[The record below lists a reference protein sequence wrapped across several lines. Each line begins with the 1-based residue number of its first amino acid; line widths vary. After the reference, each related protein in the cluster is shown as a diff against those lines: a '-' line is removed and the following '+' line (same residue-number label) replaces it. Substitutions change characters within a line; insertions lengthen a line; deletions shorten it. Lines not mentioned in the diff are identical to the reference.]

1 MKKTYIILLFPLL
14 FLLCGSA
21 FEGYNYTSG
30 SGFVIPISLWKNLNC
45 AGYNGS
51 VKDVKK
57 DGGQNL
63 HKEFNIEEG
72 KTLDI
77 NLNSGGSIS
86 IEGWN
91 KDIVSADIES
101 PRDNLDDYDIEFN
114 KTTEGIEVESDIK
127 YEGSNHNNLHFN
139 FKVPAKFNL
148 KIDSKGGAIKIKK
161 VNGTISGQTM
171 GGALDLGNLKGD
183 LDLKTMGG
191 AIRLYDSEVDGKV
204 HTMGGAV
211 EITNV
216 KGDVKGSTNGGAV
229 VMKNVSSKSGKGNG
243 NVVTVSTMGGGIDV
257 DEAPSGADLKTM
269 GGSINV
275 KSAKEFVKARTM
287 GGSIDIENTD
297 GAIDAETMGGDI
309 TAEMVGDPNK
319 GDKNVTL
326 SSKGGDITLIVPDGL
341 SMVIDI
347 TLAFTKNHE
356 GDCNIYSDFPINR
369 ETTPDWSH
377 KHGSARKFIYG
388 KGKTGDGK
396 NKIKIETINGD
407 VYLKKR

>member
-1 MKKTYIILLFPLL
+1 MKKIYLILFFPLL

-21 FEGYNYTSG
+21 FEDYNYSSG
-30 SGFVIPISLWKNLNC
+30 SGLIFPISIGKDLSC
-45 AGYNGS
+45 AGFT
-51 VKDVKK
+51 KDVNNDNEQK
-57 DGGQNL
+57 L

-91 KDIVSADIES
+91 KNMVSADVES
-101 PRDNLDDYDIEFN
+101 PRDNLNDYDITFN
-114 KTTEGIEVESDIK
+114 KTNEGIDVVSDLK
-127 YEGSNHNNLHFN
+127 YKSHNNNLHFI
-139 FKVPAKFNL
+139 FKVPVKFNL
-148 KIDSKGGAIKIKK
+148 TIDSKGGTIKIKN

-171 GGALDLGNLKGD
+171 GGALDLGDLKGN
-183 LDLKTMGG
+183 LELKTMGG

-229 VMKNVSSKSGKGNG
+229 VMKNVASKSGKGSG

-275 KSAKEFVKARTM
+275 RSAKKFVKARTM

-297 GAIDAETMGGDI
+297 GAIDAETMGGNI
-309 TAEMVGDPNK
+309 NAEMVGDPSQ
-319 GDKNVTL
+319 GDRNVTL
-326 SSKGGDITLIVPDGL
+326 SSKGGDITLIVPGGL
-341 SMVIDI
+341 SMDIDI
-347 TLAFTKNHE
+347 TLAVTKNRE
-356 GDCNIYSDFPINR
+356 GDYKIYSDFPIKQ
-369 ETTPDWSH
+369 ETSPEWSH

-407 VYLKKR
+407 VYLKKG

>member
-1 MKKTYIILLFPLL
+1 MKKIYLIFLFPLL
-14 FLLCGSA
+14 FLLGGAA
-21 FEGYNYTSG
+21 FEDYNYTSG
-30 SGFVIPISLWKNLNC
+30 FIFPISFGKNLNC
-45 AGYNGS
+45 TEYD
-51 VKDVKK
+51 KDLKK
-57 DGGQNL
+57 DDEQKI
-63 HKEFNIEEG
+63 HKEFNVEEG

-77 NLNSGGSIS
+77 DLNSGGSVS
-86 IEGWN
+86 IEGWD
-91 KDIVSADIES
+91 KSMVSADVES
-101 PRDNLDDYDIEFN
+101 PRDNLNDYDIEFN
-114 KTTEGIEVESDIK
+114 KTNEGIEVESNIK
-127 YEGSNHNNLHFN
+127 YESHHNNLHFI
-139 FKVPAKFNL
+139 FKVPVKFNL
-148 KIDSKGGAIKIKK
+148 KIDSKGGAIKIK
-161 VNGTISGQTM
+161 NLDGTINGQTM
-171 GGALDLGNLKGD
+171 GGALDLGDLKGD

-216 KGDVKGSTNGGAV
+216 KGDVKGSTNGGSV
-229 VMKNVSSKSGKGNG
+229 VMKNVTSKSGKGTG
-243 NVVTVSTMGGGIDV
+243 NVVTVSTMGGSIDV

-275 KSAKEFVKARTM
+275 RSAKKFVKARTM

-309 TAEMVGDPNK
+309 NAEMVGDPNL
-319 GDKNVTL
+319 GNRNVTL

-341 SMVIDI
+341 SMDIDI

-356 GDCNIYSDFPINR
+356 GDYKIYSDFPLNQ

-377 KHGSARKFIYG
+377 KHGSARKFIHG